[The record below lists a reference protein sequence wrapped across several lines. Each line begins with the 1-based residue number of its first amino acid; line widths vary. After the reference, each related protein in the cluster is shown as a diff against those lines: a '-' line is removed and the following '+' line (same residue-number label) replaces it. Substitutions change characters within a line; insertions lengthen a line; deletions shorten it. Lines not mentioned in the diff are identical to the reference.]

1 MLLMMAQA
9 VYTKT
14 LRKKKISKHD
24 YNFAHWG
31 HIYASLSST
40 WSGAFLSRGGTGGQT
55 LCRKCC
61 LNHQLHTHVPQPAVG
76 VCGHITV
83 RYQLVAI
90 SEVPD
95 VVNGSSGFE
104 VPAGVMKPDFEDH
117 VLTTKENIVRQVHR
131 SLLGDAD
138 CQRDLI

>member
-1 MLLMMAQA
+1 MLLLIAQSIP
-9 VYTKT
+9 K
-14 LRKKKISKHD
+14 LHFKKKKISQPD
-24 YNFAHWG
+24 
-31 HIYASLSST
+31 YASLSST
-40 WSGAFLSRGGTGGQT
+40 WSGAFLSWGGRGGQT

-61 LNHQLHTHVPQPAVG
+61 LHYQLHTHVPQPAVG
-76 VCGHITV
+76 VCGHISV

-104 VPAGVMKPDFEDH
+104 VSARVMQLDFEDH
-117 VLTTKENIVRQVHR
+117 ILTAKENIVRLVHCI
-131 SLLGDAD
+131 LLGYAD